1 MWWFRFGVV
10 ERIKILHNKRSAA
23 LIQMQTPEMAEHAV
37 NEHQV
42 FNRIGAD
49 IYVNFSNKVNEIRMP
64 DEKGLPEDGLSKDFT
79 YDHNQGGNQYGN
91 YGRGGHQG
99 GHSGGGPFSG
109 SGYEQNWF

>member
-1 MWWFRFGVV
+1 V

-37 NEHQV
+37 NEQHV
-42 FNRIGAD
+42 LNRIGAD

-79 YDHNQGGNQYGN
+79 YDHNQGGNQYGGN

-99 GHSGGGPFSG
+99 SGGGPFSG
-109 SGYEQNWF
+109 SGYEL

>member
-37 NEHQV
+37 NEHHV

-79 YDHNQGGNQYGN
+79 YNHNQGGNQYGN